1 MLKFSIQSQGLEFLT
16 SRILIFAH
24 NHQARAFGQC
34 DHYLKFCQINPQNLA
49 QETKILANLV
59 TLLPPLSSL
68 LHFVLVFLL
77 MENEKPFY
85 SRTCTNQSPFI
96 CLNTM
101 THFIV
106 SILEH
111 LKCVSF
117 NFWSTLLLHLNLIQI
132 CPFFPALLKS

>member
-1 MLKFSIQSQGLEFLT
+1 MKTSQLPKT
-16 SRILIFAH
+16 A
-24 NHQARAFGQC
+24 
-34 DHYLKFCQINPQNLA
+34 KFCQINPKNLA

-117 NFWSTLLLHLNLIQI
+117 NFWSTLLLHLNLI
-132 CPFFPALLKS
+132 